1 MRILLNRGDGV
12 IAPWVQ
18 DFQAALPDAE
28 LVTWREGDTQPAG
41 AHCAHCDYAV
51 LWNPSPVLLA
61 QLGGVKA
68 VFLMG
73 AGADALLKHGDA
85 LPAVPIVR
93 LGDAGMAVQMAEYVA
108 YATLRYF
115 RRFDEYEE
123 QARHGLWSPLPPHA
137 KEAFTVGVMGLG
149 KLGLRVAETMRGFG
163 FPVRGWSRTPKDIPG
178 VDCYAGMA
186 SLDEFLRGTRV
197 LVSLLPLTAETS
209 NLIDR
214 RRLATLP
221 QGAYVINVARGAQL
235 AEPDLLALIRSGHI
249 AGATLD
255 VFRNEPLPAP
265 HPFWDEP
272 RITITPH
279 ISALT
284 VRGEAVRQIAEKIA
298 AFEAGL
304 AVDDLIDRTLGY

>member
-1 MRILLNRGDGV
+1 MRILLYRGDGV
-12 IAPWVQ
+12 VAPWAQ
-18 DFQAALPDAE
+18 DFARVMPGLE
-28 LVTWREGDTQPAG
+28 TVGWREGEILPA
-41 AHCAHCDYAV
+41 CDYAV
-51 LWNPSPVLLA
+51 LWNPSPALLA
-61 QLGGVKA
+61 QLAGVKA

-73 AGADALLKHGDA
+73 AGVDAVLKFGEA
-85 LPAVPIVR
+85 LPSVPIVR

-123 QARHGLWSPLPPHA
+123 QTRHGLWSPLTPYA
-137 KEAFTVGVMGLG
+137 KEDFTIGVMGLG
-149 KLGLRVAETMRGFG
+149 KLGLRVAETMRSFE

-178 VDCYAGMA
+178 VECFAGMD
-186 SLDEFLRGTRV
+186 SLEAFLSGTRV
-197 LVSLLPLTAETS
+197 LVSLLPLTAATN
-209 NLIDR
+209 NLLDR

-221 QGAYVINVARGAQL
+221 QGAYIINVARGAQV
-235 AEPDLLALIRSGHI
+235 AEPDLLALIRAGHI

-284 VRGEAVRQIAEKIA
+284 VRGEAVRQIVDKIT
-298 AFEAGL
+298 AFEAGQP
-304 AVDDLIDRTLGY
+304 VDDLVDRNLGY